1 MHKFRFE
8 LSFSYWRSTH
18 MISETAMWR
27 KIVVTGLSA
36 CLLLSQLLTA
46 EEPDPVEPLLLT
58 AFEQDSPDVGW
69 YVQND
74 NVMGGQS
81 EGAFSIHASELVF
94 SGSTNTNGGGFS
106 SIRSQPFELDLAD
119 YDGIRLTVK
128 ADGRRYTWSLQT
140 DARWRGRK
148 INYWADFDTV
158 PGEVNVIDVPFERF
172 LPQFRGFKLDGPK
185 LDRSK
190 IRAFALYQYDKTDG
204 PFKLRL
210 IRVEAYAKGH

>member
-1 MHKFRFE
+1 MVH
-8 LSFSYWRSTH
+8 
-18 MISETAMWR
+18 ETAMWR
-27 KIVVTGLSA
+27 EIIVTGLSA
-36 CLLLSQLLTA
+36 CLLLSQSLTA
-46 EEPDPVEPLLLT
+46 EEPDSVKPLLLT

-81 EGAFSIHASELVF
+81 EGAFSIDASGLVF

-106 SIRSQPFELDLAD
+106 SIRSQPLELDLAD
-119 YDGIRLTVK
+119 YNGIRLTVK

-158 PGEVNVIDVPFERF
+158 SGEVNVIDVPFERF

-185 LDRSK
+185 LDIGN
-190 IRAFALYQYDKTDG
+190 IRALALYQYDKTDG

-210 IRVEAYAKGH
+210 IRVEAYAEGH

>member
-1 MHKFRFE
+1 
-8 LSFSYWRSTH
+8 
-18 MISETAMWR
+18 MIPDTDVWR
-27 KIVVTGLSA
+27 KIVVTGLST
-36 CLLLSQLLTA
+36 CLLLSQSMTA
-46 EEPDPVEPLLLT
+46 EEPDSVKPLLLA
-58 AFEQDSPDVGW
+58 AFEQNSPDVGW

-81 EGAFSIHASELVF
+81 EGAFSIDASELVF

-106 SIRSQPFELDLAD
+106 SIRSQPLELDLTD

-158 PGEVNVIDVPFERF
+158 SGEVNVIDVPFERF

-190 IRAFALYQYDKTDG
+190 IRGIALYQYDKTDG

-210 IRVEAYAKGH
+210 IRVEAYAEGH

>member
-1 MHKFRFE
+1 
-8 LSFSYWRSTH
+8 

-27 KIVVTGLSA
+27 KIVVTGLSF

-46 EEPDPVEPLLLT
+46 EEPDPVEPLLLA

-81 EGAFSIHASELVF
+81 EGAFSIHVSELVF
-94 SGSTNTNGGGFS
+94 SGRTNTDGGGFS
-106 SIRSQPFELDLAD
+106 SIRSQPLELDLAD

-158 PGEVNVIDVPFERF
+158 SGEVKVIDVPFERF

-210 IRVEAYAKGH
+210 IRVEAYAEGH

>member
-1 MHKFRFE
+1 MFH
-8 LSFSYWRSTH
+8 
-18 MISETAMWR
+18 ETAMWR
-27 KIVVTGLSA
+27 EIIVTGLSA
-36 CLLLSQLLTA
+36 CLLLSQSLTA
-46 EEPDPVEPLLLT
+46 EEPDSVKPLLLT

-81 EGAFSIHASELVF
+81 EGAFSIDASGLVF

-106 SIRSQPFELDLAD
+106 SIRSQPLELDLAD
-119 YDGIRLTVK
+119 YNGIRLTVK

-158 PGEVNVIDVPFERF
+158 SGEVNVIDVPFERF

-185 LDRSK
+185 LDIGN
-190 IRAFALYQYDKTDG
+190 IRALALYQYDKTDG

-210 IRVEAYAKGH
+210 IRVEAYAEGH

>member
-1 MHKFRFE
+1 MFH
-8 LSFSYWRSTH
+8 
-18 MISETAMWR
+18 ETAMWR
-27 KIVVTGLSA
+27 EIIVTGLSA
-36 CLLLSQLLTA
+36 CLLLSQSLTA
-46 EEPDPVEPLLLT
+46 EEPDSLKPLLLT

-81 EGAFSIHASELVF
+81 EGAFSIDASGLVF

-106 SIRSQPFELDLAD
+106 SIRSQPLELDLAD
-119 YDGIRLTVK
+119 YNGIRLTVK

-148 INYWADFDTV
+148 INYWADFETV
-158 PGEVNVIDVPFERF
+158 SGEVNVIDVPFERF

-185 LDRSK
+185 LDIGN

-210 IRVEAYAKGH
+210 IRVEAYAEGH